1 MDIRMRDKVNG
12 CIVQILTFI
21 LLCVPGPLYASN
33 YNWIQSDWSGGAD
46 TSAVATH
53 PGDQAGWTRFY
64 SKDPYVRT
72 SIPGEAS
79 IFPQPASII
88 QTADLNDF
96 DRGTLTNLRLVGNGT
111 YVTTTYEETDPAVVK
126 TGQWFSTAVYN
137 PSGGRSIF
145 SIDKGA
151 TATLTF
157 TGTQA
162 TWFGPKFPD
171 FGIAD
176 VYLDGVF
183 QGSVDLY
190 SSTLQSRRPL
200 FTASNLNNTTH
211 TFRIV
216 VTGRKKIGR
225 ANAR

>member
-12 CIVQILTFI
+12 FIVQILTFI

-96 DRGTLTNLRLVGNGT
+96 DRGTLTNTLRLVGNGG
-111 YVTTTYEETDPAVVK
+111 YVSTTYQETDPAVVRI
-126 TGQWFSTAVYN
+126 GRWSSTTAYN
-137 PSGGRSIF
+137 LDGGRSIY
-145 SIDKGA
+145 SVETNA
-151 TATLTF
+151 SVTLTF
-157 TGTQA
+157 TGTQV
-162 TWFGPKFPD
+162 TWFGPKDRD
-171 FGIAD
+171 F
-176 VYLDGVF
+176 
-183 QGSVDLY
+183 
-190 SSTLQSRRPL
+190 
-200 FTASNLNNTTH
+200 
-211 TFRIV
+211 
-216 VTGRKKIGR
+216 
-225 ANAR
+225 